1 MTAHQRIDPRAGLV
15 RGVRAA
21 ALTVPTVGTAVAA
34 HSLSDGCA
42 GPVALA
48 TAAGLCW
55 PAAVALLGTRRSLP
69 TLLAWVVVAQ
79 LAVHVLLERMCPS
92 VVSGQTSLVEHLSH
106 TTGTTMLATHAV
118 AAAVTALL
126 LHRADGGLWVA
137 HALRRAVARLL
148 VPRHAVVVA
157 PSLRPVP
164 ASAVPVVLRD
174 LGETAPL
181 QRRGPP
187 APCAPVLAA

>member
-21 ALTVPTVGTAVAA
+21 ALTAPTVGTAVAA
-34 HSLSDGCA
+34 HSLADGCA
-42 GPVALA
+42 GPVAIG
-48 TAAGLCW
+48 TAVGLCW

-69 TLLAWVVVAQ
+69 TLLAWVVTAQ
-79 LAVHVLLERMCPS
+79 LAVHVLLERMCPD
-92 VVSGQTSLVEHLSH
+92 VVSGQTSLAQHLTH

-118 AAAVTALL
+118 AAALTAVL

-137 HALRRAVARLL
+137 HALRRAAARLRP
-148 VPRHAVVVA
+148 PRAVAVVV
-157 PSLRPVP
+157 PSARPVP

-174 LGETAPL
+174 LTETAPL

>member
-1 MTAHQRIDPRAGLV
+1 MTAHLRIDPRAGLV

-21 ALTVPTVGTAVAA
+21 ALTLPTVGTAVAA
-34 HSLSDGCA
+34 HSLADGCA
-42 GPVALA
+42 GPVAIA

-69 TLLAWVVVAQ
+69 TLLVWVVAAQ
-79 LAVHVLLERMCPS
+79 IAVHVLLERMCPD
-92 VVSGQTSLVEHLSH
+92 VVSGQTSLAQHLSH
-106 TTGTTMLATHAV
+106 TTSTTMLATHAV
-118 AAAVTALL
+118 AAALSALL
-126 LHRADGGLWVA
+126 LHRADGGLWFA
-137 HALRRAVARLL
+137 DALSRAFARLRLPRRPVL
-148 VPRHAVVVA
+148 VV

-174 LGETAPL
+174 QVERAPL

-187 APCAPVLAA
+187 ALGAPVLAA